1 MHYIIV
7 GLGNPGEEYA
17 LTRHNAGRIVLGVF
31 AKSISADDFVLDK
44 KINASVSKGGVAK
57 NKVTLVEPETFMN
70 KSGLSVKSLV
80 KVAKSKVFKG
90 GVAENLVVIH
100 DDLDIPIGKFKIS
113 FNKSSGGHKGVESI
127 IKAIGTEAFVRVRM
141 GISPSTA
148 SGKLKKPS
156 GEKLIGDFIVDPFKK
171 AELELIKKSA
181 KKVAEGLSVLV
192 EHGRDKAM
200 SEFNGL

>member
-7 GLGNPGEEYA
+7 GLGNPGKEYA
-17 LTRHNAGRIVLGVF
+17 QTRHNAGRIVLDAF

-44 KINASVSKGGVAK
+44 KINALVSEGSVAK

-141 GISPSTA
+141 GISPVSP

-171 AELELIKKSA
+171 AEMELIKKSA